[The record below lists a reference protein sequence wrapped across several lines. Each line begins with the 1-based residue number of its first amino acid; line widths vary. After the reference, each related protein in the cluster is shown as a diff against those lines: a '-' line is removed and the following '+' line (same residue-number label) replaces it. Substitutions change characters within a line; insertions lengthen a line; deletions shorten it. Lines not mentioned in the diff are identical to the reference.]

1 MITDREQ
8 LKQEL
13 KVMIIAECQKN
24 MTPEAI
30 PDDATLIGSGSFLT
44 LDSLDALQIALSVK
58 QKYGRRIDGNGKTRL
73 ALASVN
79 ALADFL
85 LSDTVD

>member
-13 KVMIIAECQKN
+13 KVMIITECQKN

-30 PDDATLIGSGSFLT
+30 PDDATLIGNGSFLI

>member
-13 KVMIIAECQKN
+13 KVMIITECQKN

-30 PDDATLIGSGSFLT
+30 PDDATLIGNGSFLT